1 MRESFDRLYLT
12 CTSTAE
18 EKKITGGN
26 VKLSYDAVLPME
38 DLSRL
43 VGCVL
48 KMH

>member
-1 MRESFDRLYLT
+1 MRKSFDRLY
-12 CTSTAE
+12 STA

-26 VKLSYDAVLPME
+26 VKLSYDPVLPIE
-38 DLSRL
+38 DLSWL